1 MFFSSNPTRG
11 AAAWC
16 DGRAHR
22 LGQSLQALHHDVPRH
37 GVVVPVLLDVGDD
50 KDLHPE
56 FRTRG
61 QHLVT
66 RHAALRA
73 HEGVQALAQRPP
85 CIVCRTW
92 HQTQQTSS
100 VSPQQTR
107 TTQAA
112 LIAQARADVRQAEK
126 ERQAALRA
134 RQQGQG
140 TVGAY
145 GRAKQKVETCLRRL
159 RRLERKRGVP

>member
-1 MFFSSNPTRG
+1 MTFPIGTTT
-11 AAAWC
+11 
-16 DGRAHR
+16 HR
-22 LGQSLQALHHDVPRH
+22 HSPHVETPRLCTCQAR
-37 GVVVPVLLDVGDD
+37 
-50 KDLHPE
+50 
-56 FRTRG
+56 
-61 QHLVT
+61 
-66 RHAALRA
+66 
-73 HEGVQALAQRPP
+73 RPP

-92 HQTQQTSS
+92 HQTPQTPS

-126 ERQAALRA
+126 EPQAALRA
-134 RQQGQG
+134 RRQGKG